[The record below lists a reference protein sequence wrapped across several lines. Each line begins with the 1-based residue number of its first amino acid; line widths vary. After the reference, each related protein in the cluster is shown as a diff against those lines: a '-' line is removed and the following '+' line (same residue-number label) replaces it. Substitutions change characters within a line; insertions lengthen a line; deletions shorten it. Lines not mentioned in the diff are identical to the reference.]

1 MIEPESSGALDVRPL
16 TAGSRLG
23 RFLIVRRLA
32 VGGMAELYLARI
44 DKAKPSDLPLAI
56 KRVHPHLAQDREF
69 AAMFVQ
75 EARIAATLQHP
86 NIVQLVEL
94 GDDPHEMFY
103 AMEYL
108 HGEDVRSILREA
120 VHRGGIPLE
129 CALAIVMGAGSG
141 LHHAHE
147 TAGVVHRDVA
157 PSNVIVTFVGEV
169 KVVDFGIA
177 KTMSQTRQTQAGVLK
192 GKIGYM
198 SPEACR
204 GEMVDRR
211 ADVFGLGVLL
221 YETTTGQRLFFAE
234 NQFAIMNKIVTGS
247 FDPPSEV
254 APGYPEAL
262 ERIVMRALA
271 TEREDRFSTA
281 REMVEALEAFSSSAG
296 VRVSPT
302 PLPQFMHALFGMRE
316 YPWVATM
323 TDLPVSTT
331 GSRRRVSG
339 LTVAAVAAIPV
350 ALGLGVVLG
359 GGLSGDERVPA
370 ETVTPT
376 AGTVPVAAPSDAP
389 EPVAPA
395 EPNADGDAEPASDAE
410 SEASLEPEVTPE
422 PSEEPTP
429 PRTRRKRKAKRPA
442 PKQPE
447 PAAEAG
453 DDRLF
458 PDAYYEHR

>member
-1 MIEPESSGALDVRPL
+1 MIVIESEAVPLDVRPL
-16 TAGSRLG
+16 AAGSRLG
-23 RFLIVRRLA
+23 RFQIVRRLA
-32 VGGMAELYLARI
+32 VGGMAELYLARV
-44 DKAKPSDLPLAI
+44 DGSKPTDLPLAI

-69 AAMFVQ
+69 ASMFVQ
-75 EARIAATLQHP
+75 EARIAATLHHP
-86 NIVQLVEL
+86 NIVRLVEL

-120 VHRGGIPLE
+120 VHRGGVPLE
-129 CALAIVMGAGSG
+129 CALAIVMGAGYG

-147 TAGVVHRDVA
+147 AAGVVHRDVA
-157 PSNVIVTFVGEV
+157 PSNVVVTFSGEV

-204 GEMVDRR
+204 GEPVDRR

-234 NQFAIMNKIVTGS
+234 NQFAIMNKIVTGD
-247 FDPPSEV
+247 FDPPSEI

-262 ERIVMRALA
+262 EEIVMRALA
-271 TEREDRFSTA
+271 TERQDRHRT
-281 REMVEALEAFSSSAG
+281 ALELVQELEGFTASAG
-296 VRVSPT
+296 VRVVPT

-316 YPWVATM
+316 YPQ
-323 TDLPVSTT
+323 LPVVAELPTASEPPKR
-331 GSRRRVSG
+331 GVSG
-339 LTVAAVAAIPV
+339 LTVAAITAIPL

-359 GGLSGDERVPA
+359 GGLSEADVPA
-370 ETVTPT
+370 SEPKEVSSPPPAEPT
-376 AGTVPVAAPSDAP
+376 EKAEPRQLEPEP
-389 EPVAPA
+389 EPVAEAPD
-395 EPNADGDAEPASDAE
+395 EPVAATPEVVEVAPEPESEPAQ
-410 SEASLEPEVTPE
+410 
-422 PSEEPTP
+422 
-429 PRTRRKRKAKRPA
+429 PRPRKKKKSKRGSGKRPA
-442 PKQPE
+442 S
-447 PAAEAG
+447 ASEA
-453 DDRLF
+453 DDEKRLF

>member
-1 MIEPESSGALDVRPL
+1 MIESDAVPLDVRPL
-16 TAGSRLG
+16 AAGSRLG
-23 RFLIVRRLA
+23 RFQIVRRLA
-32 VGGMAELYLARI
+32 VGGMAELYLARV
-44 DKAKPSDLPLAI
+44 DGSKPTDLPLAI

-69 AAMFVQ
+69 ASMFVQ
-75 EARIAATLQHP
+75 EARIAATLHHP
-86 NIVQLVEL
+86 NIVRLVEL

-129 CALAIVMGAGSG
+129 CALAIVMGAAHG

-147 TAGVVHRDVA
+147 AAGVVHRDVA
-157 PSNVIVTFVGEV
+157 PSNVVVTFSGEV

-204 GEMVDRR
+204 GEAVDRR

-234 NQFAIMNKIVTGS
+234 NQFAIMNKIVTGD
-247 FDPPSEV
+247 FDAPSEI
-254 APGYPEAL
+254 APGYPEGL

-271 TEREDRFSTA
+271 TERADRHRT
-281 REMVEALEAFSSSAG
+281 ALELVQELDAFTASAG
-296 VRVSPT
+296 IRVSPT

-316 YPWVATM
+316 YPQ
-323 TDLPVSTT
+323 LPVVAELPTAPEPRS
-331 GSRRRVSG
+331 RRVSG
-339 LTVAAVAAIPV
+339 LTVAAITAIPL

-359 GGLSGDERVPA
+359 GGLSEADVPG
-370 ETVTPT
+370 PK
-376 AGTVPVAAPSDAP
+376 AGEVAAPLPAEPTVKVEPEPEPEPAEVPDEPSEPTPEVVEVAP
-389 EPVAPA
+389 EP
-395 EPNADGDAEPASDAE
+395 ESEPAQ
-410 SEASLEPEVTPE
+410 
-422 PSEEPTP
+422 
-429 PRTRRKRKAKRPA
+429 PRPRKKKKSKRGAGKRPA
-442 PKQPE
+442 S
-447 PAAEAG
+447 ASEA
-453 DDRLF
+453 DDENRLF

>member
-1 MIEPESSGALDVRPL
+1 MTVIESEAVPLDVRPL
-16 TAGSRLG
+16 AAGSRLG
-23 RFLIVRRLA
+23 RFQIVRRLA
-32 VGGMAELYLARI
+32 VGGMAELYLARV
-44 DKAKPSDLPLAI
+44 DGSKPTDLPLAI

-69 AAMFVQ
+69 ASMFVQ
-75 EARIAATLQHP
+75 EARIAETLHHP
-86 NIVQLVEL
+86 NIVRLVEL

-129 CALAIVMGAGSG
+129 CALAIVMGAGYG

-147 TAGVVHRDVA
+147 AAGVVHRDVA
-157 PSNVIVTFVGEV
+157 PSNVVVTFSGEV

-204 GEMVDRR
+204 GEPVDRR

-234 NQFAIMNKIVTGS
+234 NQFAIMNKIVTGD
-247 FDPPSEV
+247 FDAPSEI

-262 ERIVMRALA
+262 EKIVMRALA
-271 TEREDRFSTA
+271 TERQDRHRT
-281 REMVEALEAFSSSAG
+281 ALELVQELEGFTASAG

-302 PLPQFMHALFGMRE
+302 PLPQFMHSLFGMRE
-316 YPWVATM
+316 YPQLPVVA
-323 TDLPVSTT
+323 DLPTASEPPKR
-331 GSRRRVSG
+331 GVSG
-339 LTVAAVAAIPV
+339 LTVAAITAIPV

-359 GGLSGDERVPA
+359 GGLSEADVPA
-370 ETVTPT
+370 SEPKE
-376 AGTVPVAAPSDAP
+376 VAAPVEPKPEVELAEPEPEPIVEDEPTPEVEDVAP
-389 EPVAPA
+389 EP
-395 EPNADGDAEPASDAE
+395 ESEPAS
-410 SEASLEPEVTPE
+410 
-422 PSEEPTP
+422 
-429 PRTRRKRKAKRPA
+429 PRPRKKKKSKRGPGKRPA
-442 PKQPE
+442 SASE
-447 PAAEAG
+447 ADAEN
-453 DDRLF
+453 RLF